1 MANYKTVEQGDRVLV
16 EKSESKT
23 IKTVIDV
30 EQKKLECEQIDNEI
44 ANLIAKKNE
53 IIAELEAIN
62 ASGVVTVDAIP
73 APVEIK

>member
-1 MANYKTVEQGDRVLV
+1 MEQGDRVLV

-53 IIAELEAIN
+53 IIADLEAIN